1 MRQGAFEKAKIMYE
15 ILKRKKEI
23 TVDDIIFQFEI
34 APSTAYNIAHIL
46 ELMCERTGE
55 CETIERKGRKTF
67 KWLEG
72 TEETETKVAVKAASE
87 ENEVNDIFNAK
98 PLTAEED
105 QELANKR
112 AILSTKNANKT
123 W

>member
-1 MRQGAFEKAKIMYE
+1 
-15 ILKRKKEI
+15 
-23 TVDDIIFQFEI
+23 V
-34 APSTAYNIAHIL
+34 
-46 ELMCERTGE
+46 TGVQTCASDL